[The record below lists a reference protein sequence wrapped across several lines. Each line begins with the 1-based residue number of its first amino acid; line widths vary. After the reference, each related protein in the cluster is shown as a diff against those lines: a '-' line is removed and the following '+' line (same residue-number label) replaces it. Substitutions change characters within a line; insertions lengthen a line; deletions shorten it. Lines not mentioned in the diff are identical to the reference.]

1 MFKFRSFMYAATR
14 VAIVTFLPI
23 AAGSGCEKKIWN
35 AGDLAEW
42 VRNQAVKQGCQPG
55 SIELAEWYTSEA
67 GRNDWKGSCVK
78 GEGEERINFSINV
91 DPVWTPSSDK

>member
-1 MFKFRSFMYAATR
+1 MYAATR

-42 VRNQAVKQGCQPG
+42 VRNQAVEQGCKRE
-55 SIELAEWYTSEA
+55 SIELAEWYASDA
-67 GRNDWKGSCVK
+67 GRNDWHGSCLK
-78 GEGEERINFSINV
+78 GDNQERTNFSINV
-91 DPVWTPSSDK
+91 DSVWKPSSDK